1 MNKKSLGVFVCA
13 LLIAPAAFL
22 ATGELNDTKTKDV
35 IKNEG
40 ITSLVYSL
48 PPPISVDMVLE
59 ESICRRMSVRTFT
72 DESVTDQELS
82 TILWAA
88 YGYTEN
94 GNRSIFSSDGTY
106 STVIYVIRSD
116 ATYKYV
122 PETHSLSLFKS
133 GNYLDLGE
141 YTAPIK
147 FGLVWDKSITAD
159 EKKGMAE
166 IGMIGQ
172 NIYFDANA
180 LDLATVT
187 TGMNVEDLT
196 QLGIPPNEKPEIIM
210 PLGHPSSPYNF
221 TYTPLPMSNLPVI
234 SNSTFSL
241 ADSIN
246 KRQIVT
252 MWDNTPLSIIEQSQ
266 LIWSSYG
273 SSYFIDN
280 VNHKRHRTLP
290 SAINKYPFKIFAAN
304 QSGVYQYS
312 PSTHALTPLVQDD
325 VRENIRDSL
334 DVSNIMV
341 TSAPWIIIP
350 CLDTNIGQSTYEQFW
365 YYEVGAITHTVFLEA
380 AALNLGANI
389 ITGIAD
395 ENGLRSALG
404 ISSQTNLVPWA
415 VIPVGRSSSDNR
427 PEIPDLSGPS
437 SGNAGT
443 LYNYTMSTTD
453 PDGDDVY
460 YWIDWGDNTNSGWIG
475 SYASGETITMSH
487 SWSKKGTYNIKV
499 KTKDVYGAESDWA
512 TLEIK
517 MPRTI
522 SFVLLM
528 NFLERFPHAFILR
541 NRILSL

>member
-1 MNKKSLGVFVCA
+1 MNKKILGVFVCT

-22 ATGELNDTKTKDV
+22 AAGKLNDTKTKDV

-40 ITSLVYSL
+40 ITSLIYSL

-72 DESVTDQELS
+72 GESVTDQELS

-122 PETHSLSLFKS
+122 PETHSLSLFKN
-133 GNYLDLGE
+133 GNYLDLGG

-147 FGLVWDKSITAD
+147 FGLVWNMSITAD

-180 LDLATVT
+180 LDLGTVT
-187 TGMNVEDLT
+187 TGMNVEDLN
-196 QLGIPPNEKPEIIM
+196 QLGIPSNEKPEIIM

-234 SNSTFSL
+234 RNTTFSL

-252 MWDNTPLSIIEQSQ
+252 MWDNTPLSISEQSQ

-273 SSYFIDN
+273 SSYFMDN

-312 PSTHALTPLVQDD
+312 SSTHSLTPIVQGD
-325 VRENIRDSL
+325 VREDIRDSL
-334 DVSNIMV
+334 DASNIMI

-350 CLDTNIGQSTYEQFW
+350 CLDTNIGQSTYQQFW

-380 AALNLGANI
+380 AALNLGANV

-395 ENGLRSALG
+395 ENGLRSSIG
-404 ISSQTNLVPWA
+404 NIITNKSS
-415 VIPVGRSSSDNR
+415 
-427 PEIPDLSGPS
+427 
-437 SGNAGT
+437 
-443 LYNYTMSTTD
+443 TMGCYS
-453 PDGDDVY
+453 
-460 YWIDWGDNTNSGWIG
+460 
-475 SYASGETITMSH
+475 
-487 SWSKKGTYNIKV
+487 SWS
-499 KTKDVYGAESDWA
+499 
-512 TLEIK
+512 
-517 MPRTI
+517 
-522 SFVLLM
+522 
-528 NFLERFPHAFILR
+528 FIV
-541 NRILSL
+541 